1 MASWRTTLTLLSA
14 AAFCTQLVGLP
25 APAHD
30 KSYNGIVRRNYYH
43 RPVTIRDYMAD
54 HPKVRSATIGA
65 GVGTA
70 AGAVTGLV
78 TGRGVL
84 RGAAI
89 GAGTG
94 AGVGL
99 IRSSQ
104 VMARHPIVRDL
115 ATGAAVGGGLG
126 WASGRHGHNVGKGAA
141 VGGAVGLGLGVL
153 KHL

>member
-1 MASWRTTLTLLSA
+1 MRVNWKMVLSVA
-14 AAFCTQLVGLP
+14 GMTALGLQVAMLPTQAQNKQTGYLQ
-25 APAHD
+25 
-30 KSYNGIVRRNYYH
+30 RNY
-43 RPVTIRDYMAD
+43 RKPVTFKQYLSD
-54 HPKVRSATIGA
+54 HPKIKSATVGA

-78 TGRGVL
+78 SGRGVL
-84 RGAAI
+84 RGAAV

-99 IRSSQ
+99 IRSSN
-104 VMARHPIVRDL
+104 VLSRHPIVRDL

-126 WASGRHGHNVGKGAA
+126 WAGGRTGGTVGKSAA
-141 VGGAVGLGLGVL
+141 VGGAVGLGIGML